1 MASGQDRYSSFK
13 KYSRNKLSLIRISWS
28 YLKILPKEPSTLP
41 FSWAPELHGAF
52 IDPDLSDEVKN
63 SLSDFNKFQLRMNSY
78 CKKIDEALIPKAD
91 LLWGKGR
98 DFLRI
103 FSWKIKY
110 CKSCI
115 VPFQRL
121 TVWWQRELC
130 HFQTICQERIL
141 DGWMNLTKELVG
153 LTTF

>member
-1 MASGQDRYSSFK
+1 MEISLDTREFFELIECAFFYDDKPIPILDVLAYFLLAERASKNLSSILPWLQDRIDTHHLK
-13 KYSRNKLSLIRISWS
+13 KYSRSKLSLKRISLS
-28 YLKILPKEPSTLP
+28 NLKILPKEPSTLP

-103 FSWKIKY
+103 FS
-110 CKSCI
+110 
-115 VPFQRL
+115 
-121 TVWWQRELC
+121 
-130 HFQTICQERIL
+130 
-141 DGWMNLTKELVG
+141 
-153 LTTF
+153 